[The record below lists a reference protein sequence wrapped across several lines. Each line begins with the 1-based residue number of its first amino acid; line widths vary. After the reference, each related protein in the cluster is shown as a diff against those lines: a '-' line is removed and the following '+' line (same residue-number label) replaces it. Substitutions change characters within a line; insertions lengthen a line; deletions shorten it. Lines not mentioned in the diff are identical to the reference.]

1 MVAEAN
7 VMKKKQFIIVLM
19 LIPIIA
25 LSGCTKQNSVSDNK
39 GKENNSYNLIGEKI
53 NFVCSDLKGNDFYI
67 LFNDIY
73 MNNSIYNQGQ
83 LYSNNQNCK
92 KIDNISY
99 DRYVILN
106 SSARGDIFIK
116 NNDAYVY
123 TSSEKEGPKLI
134 KYDGVLEHKIISLE
148 EDVISISLESTV
160 WTPNNN
166 SNSYKFYV
174 LKNDGNVYLYETV
187 KHKIVNKNKIVYSS
201 EEYGKIKYFYYSSN
215 DSKSIENIILLSDK
229 GLYTNETINNDDC
242 IKYADI
248 ECKKEFKL
256 NEEYDK
262 VKEKIIFFNK
272 DYIVDKDYNLYD
284 NRFVELEYIP

>member
-1 MVAEAN
+1 MKELKKVQYNGCRGNA
-7 VMKKKQFIIVLM
+7 MKKK
-19 LIPIIA
+19 
-25 LSGCTKQNSVSDNK
+25 
-39 GKENNSYNLIGEKI
+39 
-53 NFVCSDLKGNDFYI
+53 
-67 LFNDIY
+67 
-73 MNNSIYNQGQ
+73 Q

-106 SSARGDIFIK
+106 SFAVGNIFIK

-148 EDVISISLESTV
+148 EDVISISLESTL

-187 KHKIVNKNKIVYSS
+187 NIKQLI
-201 EEYGKIKYFYYSSN
+201 KIKLY
-215 DSKSIENIILLSDK
+215 ILLKNMVRLSIFITH
-229 GLYTNETINNDDC
+229 LMIQ
-242 IKYADI
+242 
-248 ECKKEFKL
+248 
-256 NEEYDK
+256 K
-262 VKEKIIFFNK
+262 VLKI
-272 DYIVDKDYNLYD
+272 
-284 NRFVELEYIP
+284 